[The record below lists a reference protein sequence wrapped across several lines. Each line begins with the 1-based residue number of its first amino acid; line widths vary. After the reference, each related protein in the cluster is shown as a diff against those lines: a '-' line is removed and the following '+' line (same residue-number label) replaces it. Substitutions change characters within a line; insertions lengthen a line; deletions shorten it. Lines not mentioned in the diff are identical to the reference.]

1 MLIDTHVHPA
11 LFKIICGDEERRKF
25 RCDEMNFHL
34 MSPSDPDLLR
44 KQYALADLEHVVLLP
59 EDCSADCGTAAISN
73 EEIRKIVDSAP
84 DFYIGFASVDPR
96 MDHAAENLEYAFNVL
111 KLSGLKINTA
121 KLHIYPNDGR
131 LWKLYEV
138 CRTYHKPIIFHAGV
152 SLETNAMSKFAR
164 PVEFEEVAI
173 RFPDVKICLAHFG
186 WPWVEETASL
196 LIRFPNV
203 YTNTAMMYM
212 DGPQQLFEKVFHVDL
227 GKYWLDHNFADK
239 VMFGSDSP
247 RIRPV
252 RSKRGLDALEMEEST
267 RRKVY
272 HDNAVEF
279 LGWEDAK

>member
-11 LFKIICGDEERRKF
+11 LFQIICEDEKRWKF
-25 RCDEMNFHL
+25 RCDEMNYHL
-34 MSPSDPDLLR
+34 MNPTKMDLLR
-44 KQYALADLEHVVLLP
+44 KQYELADLEHVVLLP
-59 EDCSADCGTAAISN
+59 EDCSADCGEAAISN
-73 EEIRKIVDSAP
+73 EEIKKIVDTDP

-96 MDHAAENLEYAFNVL
+96 KDNAAEQLGYAFRTL
-111 KLSGLKINTA
+111 GLKGLTINPA
-121 KLHIYPNDGR
+121 KLYLYPGDSR
-131 LWKLYEV
+131 LLELYEV
-138 CRTYHKPIIFHAGV
+138 CRQYHKPIIFHAGV
-152 SLETNAMSKFAR
+152 SLESNTLSKFAR

-173 RFPDVKICLAHFG
+173 RFPDIRLCLAHFG

-196 LIRFPNV
+196 LIRFPNI

-212 DGPQQLFEKVFHVDL
+212 DSPAQLFEKVFRQDF
-227 GKYWLDHNFADK
+227 GRYWLDHDFSGK

-267 RRKVY
+267 RRRVY

-279 LGWEDAK
+279 LGLEGEK